1 MDDGWIKDS
10 RIRMDFLLSP
20 GNVIISNL
28 FSSTSV
34 GRGRYG
40 DAQRKDAGNG
50 L

>member
-1 MDDGWIKDS
+1 MDDGRIKDS

-20 GNVIISNL
+20 GKRYYQQSLRVL
-28 FSSTSV
+28 FASE
-34 GRGRYG
+34 YG